1 MKSCLLLIAIGV
13 AIAAPAGLDP
23 RLTVHT
29 LVRED
34 IFAGFLS
41 NDMERL
47 VRAEK
52 NLELLLQD
60 RPQLKH
66 HIRAW
71 QGGAALYRAVLAYEQ
86 KQKEAFELHYHRA
99 LDCFSEA
106 ERLAPQDSAVAA
118 ITGGSYSVF
127 ADRLP
132 DDLRAAAWNKAYQAY
147 RVLWRTQ
154 EPALEKLPLHMKGE
168 LLAGLTQTAQR
179 TGHADEAALY
189 LDKMLVV
196 LAETPYA
203 TRAKKWK
210 ENPLLAGRSSV
221 TCQTC
226 HDAGRLEARTAE
238 LK

>member
-1 MKSCLLLIAIGV
+1 MKSWMLLIAIGV
-13 AIAAPAGLDP
+13 ACAAPAGLDP

-41 NDMERL
+41 NDMERFA
-47 VRAEK
+47 RAEH

-60 RPQLKH
+60 RPQLKYEV
-66 HIRAW
+66 RAW
-71 QGGAALYRAVLAYEQ
+71 QGGAALYRAVLAHEQ
-86 KQKEAFELHYHRA
+86 KQKDEFERYYQRA
-99 LDCFSEA
+99 LDYFAEA
-106 ERLAPQDSAVAA
+106 ERLAPQNPAVAA

-132 DDLRAAAWNKAYQAY
+132 NELRAAGWKKAYEAY
-147 RVLWRTQ
+147 RILWRLQ

-179 TGHADEAALY
+179 TGHTDEAALY
-189 LDKMLVV
+189 LDKMLTL
-196 LAETPYA
+196 LADTPYA
-203 TRAKKWK
+203 ARARKWK
-210 ENPLLAGRSSV
+210 QNPELAARSSV

-226 HDAGRLEARTAE
+226 HDAGRLEARRAE